1 MQMLRLSLGVGC
13 LVAALV
19 IATTAHAQVVV
30 LPDFGGQI
38 QPTLPTNQLLVG
50 QILEALPTSD
60 LALISEQAAL
70 TLGVGEELEQQL
82 TLAMSTAPDE
92 AARSRLEGV
101 LTHTRAA
108 LDSLRQAQMEATV
121 DSARG
126 RLEQARGEAQEG
138 LDELRPF
145 VLALVDNGVVG
156 GK

>member
-1 MQMLRLSLGVGC
+1 MLRLSLTVGC

-19 IATTAHAQVVV
+19 SASAAQAQVVA
-30 LPDFGGQI
+30 PDFGGQI
-38 QPTLPTNQLLVG
+38 QPTLPETELLVG
-50 QILEALPTSD
+50 QIQDALPTED
-60 LALISEQAAL
+60 LALLSEQTAL
-70 TLGVGEELEQQL
+70 PLGVAEELEQQL
-82 TLAMSTAPDE
+82 SLALAIAPDD

-101 LTHTRAA
+101 LTHTQAT
-108 LDSLRQAQMEATV
+108 LDALRQAQTEATL

-145 VLALVDNGVVG
+145 VLSLVATGVAS

>member
-1 MQMLRLSLGVGC
+1 MLRLSLTAAC

-19 IATTAHAQVVV
+19 SATTAQAQVVA
-30 LPDFGGQI
+30 PDFAGQI
-38 QPTLPTNQLLVG
+38 QPTLPANELLVG
-50 QILEALPTSD
+50 QIQDALPTTD
-60 LALISEQAAL
+60 LNLLSQQTAV
-70 TLGVGEELEQQL
+70 TLGVGEELQQL
-82 TLAMSTAPDE
+82 LSQALAIAPDD

-101 LTHTRAA
+101 LTHTTAT
-108 LDSLRQAQMEATV
+108 LDSLRQVPVEATL

-145 VLALVDNGVVG
+145 VLTLPATGVVS